1 MAEQNKEKELLELAD
16 TQDKNK
22 KKNKKKKKRKFKITY
37 FTIGGLLLGTV
48 GSVLGAGTPLLV
60 ALFTAGLI
68 GALGGAMTGFVVKT
82 ILKVGSGLKK
92 VVTKLFRKE
101 ETEDVT
107 EEKETEKEEEEI
119 KENLLD
125 KAKNLWQSIKDKV
138 EEVNFARQE
147 KKEAKL
153 EERKRKAE
161 DQEEEYE
168 EEQEDDYEEEQDL
181 EDKPSLKERFLSK
194 FRRKKKKEVSDEVK
208 NILKLDDGEVELEE
222 GNKPID
228 TSKVDENKDLAS
240 TPTVPQDVNP
250 LFTYRLKRSELRRPK
265 YVIFD
270 DIYSQSSTTTMGNG
284 QLSVNMDQFI
294 ETARKRLE
302 VLNEQLIRTQN
313 EIAEL
318 ENQKEGTYTEP
329 VRKLVK

>member
-37 FTIGGLLLGTV
+37 FTIGCLLLGTV

-107 EEKETEKEEEEI
+107 EEKETEKEEEI

-138 EEVNFARQE
+138 EEINFARQE

-153 EERKRKAE
+153 EERKRKVE
-161 DQEEEYE
+161 DQEEEYDE
-168 EEQEDDYEEEQDL
+168 DQEDDYEEEQDL

-208 NILKLDDGEVELEE
+208 NILKLDDDEVELEE

-240 TPTVPQDVNP
+240 TSVETQEINP
-250 LFTYRLKRSELRRPK
+250 LFTYRIKRSELRKPK

-270 DIYSQSSTTTMGNG
+270 EIYEPRSLETMSNG
-284 QLSVNMDQFI
+284 HLSVNMDQFI
-294 ETARKRLE
+294 ETAKKRLE

-318 ENQKEGTYTEP
+318 ENQIANTYTEP
-329 VRKLVK
+329 ERKLVR

>member
-16 TQDKNK
+16 TQD
-22 KKNKKKKKRKFKITY
+22 KNKKKKKRKFKITY

-161 DQEEEYE
+161 DQEEEYDE
-168 EEQEDDYEEEQDL
+168 DQEDDYEEEQDL

-208 NILKLDDGEVELEE
+208 NILKLDDEVELEE

-240 TPTVPQDVNP
+240 TPVETQEINP
-250 LFTYRLKRSELRRPK
+250 LFTYRIKRSELRKPK

-270 DIYSQSSTTTMGNG
+270 EIYEPHSLETMSNG
-284 QLSVNMDQFI
+284 HLSVNMDQFI
-294 ETARKRLE
+294 ETAKKRLD

-318 ENQKEGTYTEP
+318 ENQIANTYTEP
-329 VRKLVK
+329 ERKLVR

>member
-138 EEVNFARQE
+138 EEINFARQE

-153 EERKRKAE
+153 EERKRKVE
-161 DQEEEYE
+161 DQEEEYDE
-168 EEQEDDYEEEQDL
+168 DQEDDYEEEQDL

-208 NILKLDDGEVELEE
+208 NILKLDDDEVELEE

-240 TPTVPQDVNP
+240 TPVETQEINP
-250 LFTYRLKRSELRRPK
+250 LFTYRIKRSELRKPK

-270 DIYSQSSTTTMGNG
+270 EIYEPRSLETMSNG
-284 QLSVNMDQFI
+284 HLSVNMDQFI
-294 ETARKRLE
+294 ETAKKRLE

-318 ENQKEGTYTEP
+318 ENQIANTYTEP
-329 VRKLVK
+329 ERKLVR

>member
-16 TQDKNK
+16 TQD
-22 KKNKKKKKRKFKITY
+22 KNKKKKKRKFKITY

-161 DQEEEYE
+161 DQEEEYDE
-168 EEQEDDYEEEQDL
+168 DQEDDYEEEQDL

-208 NILKLDDGEVELEE
+208 NILKLDDEVELEE

-240 TPTVPQDVNP
+240 TPVETQEINP
-250 LFTYRLKRSELRRPK
+250 LFTYRIKRSELRKPK

-270 DIYSQSSTTTMGNG
+270 EIYEPRSLETMSNG
-284 QLSVNMDQFI
+284 HLSVNMDQFI
-294 ETARKRLE
+294 ETAKKRLD

-318 ENQKEGTYTEP
+318 ENQIANTYTEP
-329 VRKLVK
+329 ERKLVR

>member
-1 MAEQNKEKELLELAD
+1 MAEQNKEKKLSESANEQ
-16 TQDKNK
+16 TTSK

-68 GALGGAMTGFVVKT
+68 GALGGAMTGFVVQS
-82 ILKVGSGLKK
+82 ILKVSSVTKK
-92 VVTKLFRKE
+92 VLTKLFGKE
-101 ETEDVT
+101 KNEDAA
-107 EEKETEKEEEEI
+107 EEKEQEDEKN

-125 KAKNLWQSIKDKV
+125 KVKNLWQSAKDKV
-138 EEVNFARQE
+138 NEINIARQE
-147 KKEAKL
+147 KKAVKL
-153 EERKRKAE
+153 EERKRK
-161 DQEEEYE
+161 EELES
-168 EEQEDDYEEEQDL
+168 DYEEEQYLDN
-181 EDKPSLKERFLSK
+181 KPSLKERFLSK
-194 FRRKKKKEVSDEVK
+194 FHRKKKKELSDEVK
-208 NILKLDDGEVELEE
+208 NLLKLEDDEVAKADK
-222 GNKPID
+222 NQSAD
-228 TSKVDENKDLAS
+228 TIETDESKTSLP

-270 DIYSQSSTTTMGNG
+270 DIYSQIPTTTMGNG
-284 QLSVNMDQFI
+284 QLSVNKDQFI
-294 ETARKRLE
+294 ETSKKRLE
-302 VLNEQLIRTQN
+302 FLNEQLIRTQQ

>member
-161 DQEEEYE
+161 DQEEEYDE
-168 EEQEDDYEEEQDL
+168 DQEDDYEEEQDL

-208 NILKLDDGEVELEE
+208 NILKLDDEVELEE

-240 TPTVPQDVNP
+240 TPVETQEINP
-250 LFTYRLKRSELRRPK
+250 LFTYRIKRSELRKPK

-270 DIYSQSSTTTMGNG
+270 EIYEPHSLETMSNG
-284 QLSVNMDQFI
+284 HLSVNRDQFI
-294 ETARKRLE
+294 ETAKKRLD

-318 ENQKEGTYTEP
+318 ENQIANTYTEP
-329 VRKLVK
+329 ERKLVR

>member
-153 EERKRKAE
+153 EERKRKVE
-161 DQEEEYE
+161 DQEEEYDE
-168 EEQEDDYEEEQDL
+168 DQEDDYEEEQDL

-208 NILKLDDGEVELEE
+208 NILKLDDDEVELEE

-240 TPTVPQDVNP
+240 TPVETQEINP
-250 LFTYRLKRSELRRPK
+250 LFTYRIKRSELRKPK

-270 DIYSQSSTTTMGNG
+270 EIYEPRSLETMSNG
-284 QLSVNMDQFI
+284 HLSVNMDQFI
-294 ETARKRLE
+294 ETAKKRLE

-318 ENQKEGTYTEP
+318 ENQIANTYTEP
-329 VRKLVK
+329 ERKLVR

>member
-68 GALGGAMTGFVVKT
+68 GALGGAMTGFAVKT

-161 DQEEEYE
+161 DQEEEYDE
-168 EEQEDDYEEEQDL
+168 DQEDDYEEEQDL

-208 NILKLDDGEVELEE
+208 NILKLDDEVELEE

-240 TPTVPQDVNP
+240 TPVETQEINP
-250 LFTYRLKRSELRRPK
+250 LFTYRIKRSELRKPK

-270 DIYSQSSTTTMGNG
+270 EIYEPHSLETMSNG
-284 QLSVNMDQFI
+284 HLSVNMDQFI
-294 ETARKRLE
+294 ETAKKRLD

-318 ENQKEGTYTEP
+318 ENQIANTYTEP
-329 VRKLVK
+329 ERKLVR

>member
-138 EEVNFARQE
+138 EEINFARQE

-153 EERKRKAE
+153 EERKRKVE
-161 DQEEEYE
+161 DQEEEYDE
-168 EEQEDDYEEEQDL
+168 DQEDDYEEEQDL

-208 NILKLDDGEVELEE
+208 NILKLDDDEVELEE

-240 TPTVPQDVNP
+240 TPIETQEINP
-250 LFTYRLKRSELRRPK
+250 LFTYRIKRSELRKPK

-270 DIYSQSSTTTMGNG
+270 EIYEPRSLETMSNG
-284 QLSVNMDQFI
+284 HLSVNMDQFI
-294 ETARKRLE
+294 ETAKKRLD

-318 ENQKEGTYTEP
+318 ENQIANTYTEP
-329 VRKLVK
+329 ERKLVR

>member
-107 EEKETEKEEEEI
+107 EEKEKEKEEEEI

-138 EEVNFARQE
+138 EEINFARQE

-153 EERKRKAE
+153 EERKRKVE
-161 DQEEEYE
+161 DQEEEYDE
-168 EEQEDDYEEEQDL
+168 DQEDDYEEEQDL

-208 NILKLDDGEVELEE
+208 NILKLDDDEVELEE

-240 TPTVPQDVNP
+240 TPVETQEINP
-250 LFTYRLKRSELRRPK
+250 LFTYRIKRSELRKPK

-270 DIYSQSSTTTMGNG
+270 EIYEPRSLETMSNG
-284 QLSVNMDQFI
+284 HLSVNMDQFI
-294 ETARKRLE
+294 ETAKKRLD

-318 ENQKEGTYTEP
+318 ENQIANTYTEP
-329 VRKLVK
+329 ERKLVR

>member
-138 EEVNFARQE
+138 EEINFARQE

-161 DQEEEYE
+161 DQEEEYDE
-168 EEQEDDYEEEQDL
+168 DQEDDYEEEQDL

-208 NILKLDDGEVELEE
+208 NILKLDDEVELEE

-240 TPTVPQDVNP
+240 TPVETQEINP
-250 LFTYRLKRSELRRPK
+250 LFTYRIKRSELRKPK

-270 DIYSQSSTTTMGNG
+270 EIYEPHSLETMSNG
-284 QLSVNMDQFI
+284 HLSVNMDQFI
-294 ETARKRLE
+294 ETAKKRLD

-318 ENQKEGTYTEP
+318 ENQIANTYTEP
-329 VRKLVK
+329 ERKLVR

>member
-138 EEVNFARQE
+138 EEINFARQE

-153 EERKRKAE
+153 EERKRKVE
-161 DQEEEYE
+161 D
-168 EEQEDDYEEEQDL
+168 QEDDYEEEQDL

-208 NILKLDDGEVELEE
+208 NILKLDDDEVELEE
-222 GNKPID
+222 GNKSVD

-240 TPTVPQDVNP
+240 TPVETQEINP
-250 LFTYRLKRSELRRPK
+250 LFTYRIKRSELRKPK

-270 DIYSQSSTTTMGNG
+270 EIYEPRSLETMSNG
-284 QLSVNMDQFI
+284 HLSVNMDQFI
-294 ETARKRLE
+294 ETAKKRLE

-318 ENQKEGTYTEP
+318 ENQIANTYTEP
-329 VRKLVK
+329 ERKLVR

>member
-107 EEKETEKEEEEI
+107 EEKETVKEEEEI

-161 DQEEEYE
+161 DQEEEYDE
-168 EEQEDDYEEEQDL
+168 DQEDDYEEEQDL

-208 NILKLDDGEVELEE
+208 NILKLDDEVELEE

-240 TPTVPQDVNP
+240 TPVETQEINP
-250 LFTYRLKRSELRRPK
+250 LFTYRIKRSELRKPK

-270 DIYSQSSTTTMGNG
+270 EIYEPHSLETMSNG
-284 QLSVNMDQFI
+284 HLSVNMDQFI
-294 ETARKRLE
+294 ETAKKRLD

-318 ENQKEGTYTEP
+318 ENQIANTYTEP
-329 VRKLVK
+329 ERKLVR

>member
-68 GALGGAMTGFVVKT
+68 GALGGAMAGFVVKT

-138 EEVNFARQE
+138 EEINFARQE

-153 EERKRKAE
+153 EERKRKVE
-161 DQEEEYE
+161 DQEEEYDE
-168 EEQEDDYEEEQDL
+168 DQEDDYEEEQDL

-208 NILKLDDGEVELEE
+208 NILKLDDDEVELEE

-240 TPTVPQDVNP
+240 TPVETQEINP
-250 LFTYRLKRSELRRPK
+250 LFTYRIKRSELRKPK

-270 DIYSQSSTTTMGNG
+270 EIYEPRSLETMSNG
-284 QLSVNMDQFI
+284 HLSVNMDQFI
-294 ETARKRLE
+294 ETAKKRLE

-318 ENQKEGTYTEP
+318 ENQIANTYTEP
-329 VRKLVK
+329 ERKLVR

>member
-22 KKNKKKKKRKFKITY
+22 KENKKKKKRKFKITY

-138 EEVNFARQE
+138 EEINFARQE

-153 EERKRKAE
+153 EERKRKVE
-161 DQEEEYE
+161 DQEEEYDE
-168 EEQEDDYEEEQDL
+168 DQEDDYEEEQDL

-208 NILKLDDGEVELEE
+208 NILKLDDDEVELEE

-240 TPTVPQDVNP
+240 TPVETQEINP
-250 LFTYRLKRSELRRPK
+250 LFTYRIKRSELRKPK

-270 DIYSQSSTTTMGNG
+270 EIYEPRSLETMSNG
-284 QLSVNMDQFI
+284 HLSVNMDQFI
-294 ETARKRLE
+294 ETAKKRLE

-318 ENQKEGTYTEP
+318 ENQIANTYTEP
-329 VRKLVK
+329 ERKLVR

>member
-161 DQEEEYE
+161 DQEEEYDE
-168 EEQEDDYEEEQDL
+168 DQEDDYEEEQDL

-208 NILKLDDGEVELEE
+208 NILKLDDEVELEE

-240 TPTVPQDVNP
+240 TPVETQEINP
-250 LFTYRLKRSELRRPK
+250 LFTYRIKRSELRKPK

-270 DIYSQSSTTTMGNG
+270 EIYEPRSLETMSNG
-284 QLSVNMDQFI
+284 HLSVNMDQFI
-294 ETARKRLE
+294 ETAKKRLE

-318 ENQKEGTYTEP
+318 ENQIANTYTEP
-329 VRKLVK
+329 ERKLVR

>member
-138 EEVNFARQE
+138 EEINFARQE

-153 EERKRKAE
+153 EERKRKVE
-161 DQEEEYE
+161 DQEEEYDE
-168 EEQEDDYEEEQDL
+168 DQEDDYEEEQDL

-208 NILKLDDGEVELEE
+208 NILKLDDDEVELEE

-240 TPTVPQDVNP
+240 TPVETQEINP
-250 LFTYRLKRSELRRPK
+250 LFTYRIKRSELRKPK

-270 DIYSQSSTTTMGNG
+270 EIYEPRSLETMSNG
-284 QLSVNMDQFI
+284 HLSVNMDQFI
-294 ETARKRLE
+294 ETAKKRLD

-318 ENQKEGTYTEP
+318 ENQIANTYTEP
-329 VRKLVK
+329 ERKLVR

>member
-153 EERKRKAE
+153 EERKRKVE
-161 DQEEEYE
+161 DQEEEYDE
-168 EEQEDDYEEEQDL
+168 DQEDDYEEEQDL

-208 NILKLDDGEVELEE
+208 NILKLDDDEVELEE

-240 TPTVPQDVNP
+240 TPVETQEINP
-250 LFTYRLKRSELRRPK
+250 LFTYRIKRSELRKPK

-270 DIYSQSSTTTMGNG
+270 EIYEPRSLETMSNG
-284 QLSVNMDQFI
+284 HLSVNMDQFI
-294 ETARKRLE
+294 ETAKKRLD

-318 ENQKEGTYTEP
+318 ENQIANTYTEP
-329 VRKLVK
+329 ERKLVR

>member
-153 EERKRKAE
+153 EERKRKVE
-161 DQEEEYE
+161 DQEEEYDE
-168 EEQEDDYEEEQDL
+168 DQEDDYEEEQDL

-208 NILKLDDGEVELEE
+208 NILKLDDEVELEE

-240 TPTVPQDVNP
+240 TPVETQEINP
-250 LFTYRLKRSELRRPK
+250 LFTYRIKRSELRKPK

-270 DIYSQSSTTTMGNG
+270 EIYEPRSLETMSNG
-284 QLSVNMDQFI
+284 HLSVNMDQFI
-294 ETARKRLE
+294 ETAKKRLE

-318 ENQKEGTYTEP
+318 ENQIANTYTEP
-329 VRKLVK
+329 ERKLVR

>member
-161 DQEEEYE
+161 DQEEEYDE
-168 EEQEDDYEEEQDL
+168 DQEDDYEEEQDL

-208 NILKLDDGEVELEE
+208 NILKLDDEVELEE

-240 TPTVPQDVNP
+240 TPVETQEINP
-250 LFTYRLKRSELRRPK
+250 LFTYRIKRSELRKPK

-270 DIYSQSSTTTMGNG
+270 EIYEPHSLETMSNG
-284 QLSVNMDQFI
+284 HLSVNMDQFI
-294 ETARKRLE
+294 ETAKKRLD

-318 ENQKEGTYTEP
+318 ENQIANTYTEP
-329 VRKLVK
+329 ERKLVR

>member
-16 TQDKNK
+16 TQD
-22 KKNKKKKKRKFKITY
+22 KNKKKKKRKFKITY

-161 DQEEEYE
+161 DQEEEYDE
-168 EEQEDDYEEEQDL
+168 DQEDDYEEEQDL

-208 NILKLDDGEVELEE
+208 NILKLDDEVELEE

-240 TPTVPQDVNP
+240 TPIETQEINP
-250 LFTYRLKRSELRRPK
+250 LFTYRIKRSELRKPK

-270 DIYSQSSTTTMGNG
+270 EIYEPRSLETMSNG
-284 QLSVNMDQFI
+284 HLSVNMDQFI
-294 ETARKRLE
+294 ETAKKRLD

-318 ENQKEGTYTEP
+318 ENQIANTYTEP
-329 VRKLVK
+329 ERKLVR

>member
-161 DQEEEYE
+161 DQEEEYDE
-168 EEQEDDYEEEQDL
+168 DQEDDYEEEQDL

-208 NILKLDDGEVELEE
+208 NILKLDDDEVELEE

-240 TPTVPQDVNP
+240 TPVETQEINP
-250 LFTYRLKRSELRRPK
+250 LFTYRIKRSELRKPK

-270 DIYSQSSTTTMGNG
+270 EIYEPRSLETMSNG
-284 QLSVNMDQFI
+284 HLSVNMDQFI
-294 ETARKRLE
+294 ETAKKRLE

-318 ENQKEGTYTEP
+318 ENQIANTYTEP
-329 VRKLVK
+329 ERKLVR

>member
-153 EERKRKAE
+153 EERKRKVE
-161 DQEEEYE
+161 DQEEEYDE
-168 EEQEDDYEEEQDL
+168 DQEDDYEEEQDL

-208 NILKLDDGEVELEE
+208 NILKLDDDEVELEE

-240 TPTVPQDVNP
+240 TPVETQEINP
-250 LFTYRLKRSELRRPK
+250 LFTYRIKRSELRKPK

-270 DIYSQSSTTTMGNG
+270 EIYEPHSLETMSNG
-284 QLSVNMDQFI
+284 HLSVNMDQFI
-294 ETARKRLE
+294 ETAKKRLD

-318 ENQKEGTYTEP
+318 ENQIANTYTEP
-329 VRKLVK
+329 ERKLVR

>member
-1 MAEQNKEKELLELAD
+1 M
-16 TQDKNK
+16 
-22 KKNKKKKKRKFKITY
+22 
-37 FTIGGLLLGTV
+37 
-48 GSVLGAGTPLLV
+48 
-60 ALFTAGLI
+60 
-68 GALGGAMTGFVVKT
+68 
-82 ILKVGSGLKK
+82 
-92 VVTKLFRKE
+92 
-101 ETEDVT
+101 
-107 EEKETEKEEEEI
+107 
-119 KENLLD
+119 D

-161 DQEEEYE
+161 DQEEEYDE
-168 EEQEDDYEEEQDL
+168 DQEDDYEEEQDL

-208 NILKLDDGEVELEE
+208 NILKLDDDEVELEE

-240 TPTVPQDVNP
+240 TPVETQEINP
-250 LFTYRLKRSELRRPK
+250 LFTYRIKRSELRKPK

-270 DIYSQSSTTTMGNG
+270 EIYEPRSLETMSNG
-284 QLSVNMDQFI
+284 HLSVNMDQFI
-294 ETARKRLE
+294 ETAKKRLE

-318 ENQKEGTYTEP
+318 ENQIANTYTEP
-329 VRKLVK
+329 ERKLVR

>member
-107 EEKETEKEEEEI
+107 EEKETEKEEEI

-138 EEVNFARQE
+138 EEINFARQE

-161 DQEEEYE
+161 DQEEEYDE
-168 EEQEDDYEEEQDL
+168 DQEDDYEEEQDL

-208 NILKLDDGEVELEE
+208 NILKLDDDEVELEE

-240 TPTVPQDVNP
+240 TPVETQEINP
-250 LFTYRLKRSELRRPK
+250 LFTYRIKRSELRKPK

-270 DIYSQSSTTTMGNG
+270 EIYEPHSLETMSNG
-284 QLSVNMDQFI
+284 HLSVNMDQFI
-294 ETARKRLE
+294 ETAKKRLE

-318 ENQKEGTYTEP
+318 ENQIANTYTEP
-329 VRKLVK
+329 ERKLVR

>member
-16 TQDKNK
+16 TQD
-22 KKNKKKKKRKFKITY
+22 KNKKKKKRKFKITY

-161 DQEEEYE
+161 DQEEEYDE
-168 EEQEDDYEEEQDL
+168 DQEDDYEEEQDL

-208 NILKLDDGEVELEE
+208 NILKLDDEVELEE

-240 TPTVPQDVNP
+240 TPIETQEINP
-250 LFTYRLKRSELRRPK
+250 LFTYRIKRSELRKPK

-270 DIYSQSSTTTMGNG
+270 EIYEPHSLETMSNG
-284 QLSVNMDQFI
+284 HLSVNMDQFI
-294 ETARKRLE
+294 ETAKKRLD

-318 ENQKEGTYTEP
+318 ENQIANTYTEP
-329 VRKLVK
+329 ERKLVR

>member
-22 KKNKKKKKRKFKITY
+22 KKGKKKKKRKFKVTY

-68 GALGGAMTGFVVKT
+68 GALGGAMAGFVVKT

-138 EEVNFARQE
+138 EEINFARQE

-153 EERKRKAE
+153 EERKRKVE
-161 DQEEEYE
+161 DQEEEYDE
-168 EEQEDDYEEEQDL
+168 DQEDDYEEEQDL

-208 NILKLDDGEVELEE
+208 NILKLDDDEVELEE

-240 TPTVPQDVNP
+240 TPVETQEINP
-250 LFTYRLKRSELRRPK
+250 LFTYRIKRSELRKPK

-270 DIYSQSSTTTMGNG
+270 EIYEPRSLETMSNG
-284 QLSVNMDQFI
+284 HLSVNMDQFI
-294 ETARKRLE
+294 ETAKKRLE

-318 ENQKEGTYTEP
+318 ENQIANTYTEP
-329 VRKLVK
+329 ERKLVR

>member
-16 TQDKNK
+16 KQDKNK

-138 EEVNFARQE
+138 EEINFARQE

-153 EERKRKAE
+153 EERKRKVE
-161 DQEEEYE
+161 DQEEEYDE
-168 EEQEDDYEEEQDL
+168 DQEDDYEEEQDL

-208 NILKLDDGEVELEE
+208 NILKLDDDEVELEE

-240 TPTVPQDVNP
+240 TPVETQEINP
-250 LFTYRLKRSELRRPK
+250 LFTYRIKRSELRKPK

-270 DIYSQSSTTTMGNG
+270 EIYEPRSLETMSNG
-284 QLSVNMDQFI
+284 HLSVNMDQFI
-294 ETARKRLE
+294 ETAKKRLD

-318 ENQKEGTYTEP
+318 ENQIANTYTEP
-329 VRKLVK
+329 ERKLVR

>member
-161 DQEEEYE
+161 DQEEEYDE
-168 EEQEDDYEEEQDL
+168 DQEDDYEEEQDL

-208 NILKLDDGEVELEE
+208 NILKLDDDEVELEE

-240 TPTVPQDVNP
+240 TPVETQEINP
-250 LFTYRLKRSELRRPK
+250 LFTYRIKRSELRKPK

-270 DIYSQSSTTTMGNG
+270 EIYEPRSLETMSNG
-284 QLSVNMDQFI
+284 HLSVNMDQFI
-294 ETARKRLE
+294 ETAKKRLD

-318 ENQKEGTYTEP
+318 ENQIANTYTEP
-329 VRKLVK
+329 ERKLVR

>member
-161 DQEEEYE
+161 DQEEEYDE
-168 EEQEDDYEEEQDL
+168 DQEDDYEEEQDL

-208 NILKLDDGEVELEE
+208 NILKLDDEVELEE

-240 TPTVPQDVNP
+240 TPVEKQEINP
-250 LFTYRLKRSELRRPK
+250 LFTYRIKRSELRKPK

-270 DIYSQSSTTTMGNG
+270 EIYEPHSLETMSNG
-284 QLSVNMDQFI
+284 HLSVNMDQFI
-294 ETARKRLE
+294 ETAKKRLD

-318 ENQKEGTYTEP
+318 ENQIANTYTEP
-329 VRKLVK
+329 ERKLVR

>member
-161 DQEEEYE
+161 DQEEEYDE
-168 EEQEDDYEEEQDL
+168 DQEDDYEEEQDL

-208 NILKLDDGEVELEE
+208 NILKLDDEVELEE

-240 TPTVPQDVNP
+240 TPVETQEINP
-250 LFTYRLKRSELRRPK
+250 LFTYRIKRSELRKPK

-270 DIYSQSSTTTMGNG
+270 EIYEPRSLETMSNG
-284 QLSVNMDQFI
+284 HLSVNMDQFI
-294 ETARKRLE
+294 ETAKKRLD

-318 ENQKEGTYTEP
+318 ENQIANTYTEP
-329 VRKLVK
+329 ERKLVR

>member
-37 FTIGGLLLGTV
+37 FTICGLLLGTV

-161 DQEEEYE
+161 DQEEEYDE
-168 EEQEDDYEEEQDL
+168 DQEDDYEEEQDL

-208 NILKLDDGEVELEE
+208 NILKLDDEVELEE

-240 TPTVPQDVNP
+240 TPVETQEINP
-250 LFTYRLKRSELRRPK
+250 LFTYRIKRSELRKPK

-270 DIYSQSSTTTMGNG
+270 EIYEPHSLETMSNG
-284 QLSVNMDQFI
+284 HLSVNMDQFI
-294 ETARKRLE
+294 ETAKKRLD

-318 ENQKEGTYTEP
+318 ENQIANTYTEP
-329 VRKLVK
+329 ERKLVR

>member
-138 EEVNFARQE
+138 EVINFARQE

-153 EERKRKAE
+153 EERKRKVE
-161 DQEEEYE
+161 D
-168 EEQEDDYEEEQDL
+168 QEDDYEEEQDL

-208 NILKLDDGEVELEE
+208 NILKLDDDEVELEE

-240 TPTVPQDVNP
+240 TPVETQEINP
-250 LFTYRLKRSELRRPK
+250 LFTYRIKRSELRKPK

-270 DIYSQSSTTTMGNG
+270 EIYESHSLETMSNG
-284 QLSVNMDQFI
+284 HLSVNMDQFI
-294 ETARKRLE
+294 ETAKKRLE

-318 ENQKEGTYTEP
+318 ENQIANTYTEP
-329 VRKLVK
+329 ERKLVR

>member
-68 GALGGAMTGFVVKT
+68 GALGGAMTGYVVKS
-82 ILKVGSGLKK
+82 ILKVSSVTKK
-92 VVTKLFRKE
+92 VLTKLFGKE
-101 ETEDVT
+101 KNEDAA
-107 EEKETEKEEEEI
+107 EEKEQEDEKN

-125 KAKNLWQSIKDKV
+125 KVKNLWQSAKDKV
-138 EEVNFARQE
+138 EEINIARQE

-153 EERKRKAE
+153 EERKRKEELESDYEE
-161 DQEEEYE
+161 DQEEN
-168 EEQEDDYEEEQDL
+168 YEEEQDL
-181 EDKPSLKERFLSK
+181 DNKPSLKERFLSK
-194 FRRKKKKEVSDEVK
+194 FHRKKKKELSDEVK
-208 NILKLDDGEVELEE
+208 NLLKLEDDEVAKADESQSA
-222 GNKPID
+222 D
-228 TSKVDENKDLAS
+228 TIETDESKTSLP

-318 ENQKEGTYTEP
+318 ENQIANTYTEP

>member
-107 EEKETEKEEEEI
+107 EEKETEKEEEI

-138 EEVNFARQE
+138 EEINFARQE

-153 EERKRKAE
+153 EERKRKVE
-161 DQEEEYE
+161 DQEEEYDE
-168 EEQEDDYEEEQDL
+168 DQEDDYEEEQDL

-208 NILKLDDGEVELEE
+208 NILKLDDDEVELEE

-240 TPTVPQDVNP
+240 TSVETQEINP
-250 LFTYRLKRSELRRPK
+250 LFTYRIKRSELRKPK

-270 DIYSQSSTTTMGNG
+270 EIYEPRSLETMSNG
-284 QLSVNMDQFI
+284 HLSVNMDQFI
-294 ETARKRLE
+294 ETAKKRLE

-318 ENQKEGTYTEP
+318 ENQIANTYTEP
-329 VRKLVK
+329 ERKLVR

>member
-1 MAEQNKEKELLELAD
+1 MAEQNKEKEILELAD

-138 EEVNFARQE
+138 EEINFARQE

-153 EERKRKAE
+153 EERKRKVE
-161 DQEEEYE
+161 DQEEEYDE
-168 EEQEDDYEEEQDL
+168 DQEDDYEEEQDL

-208 NILKLDDGEVELEE
+208 NILKLDDDEVELEE

-240 TPTVPQDVNP
+240 TPIETQEINP
-250 LFTYRLKRSELRRPK
+250 LFTYRIKRSELRKPK

-270 DIYSQSSTTTMGNG
+270 EIYEPRSLETMSNG
-284 QLSVNMDQFI
+284 HLSVNMDQFI
-294 ETARKRLE
+294 ETAKKRLE

-318 ENQKEGTYTEP
+318 ENQIANTYTEP
-329 VRKLVK
+329 ERKLVR

>member
-22 KKNKKKKKRKFKITY
+22 KKNKKKKKRKFKINY
-37 FTIGGLLLGTV
+37 ITIGGLLLGTV

-138 EEVNFARQE
+138 EEINFARQE

-153 EERKRKAE
+153 EERKRKVE
-161 DQEEEYE
+161 DQEEEYDE
-168 EEQEDDYEEEQDL
+168 DQEDDYEEEQDL

-208 NILKLDDGEVELEE
+208 NILKLDDDEVELEE

-240 TPTVPQDVNP
+240 TPVETQEINP
-250 LFTYRLKRSELRRPK
+250 LFTYRIKRSELRKPK

-270 DIYSQSSTTTMGNG
+270 EFYEPRSLETMSNG
-284 QLSVNMDQFI
+284 HLSVNMDQFI
-294 ETARKRLE
+294 ETAKKRLD

-318 ENQKEGTYTEP
+318 ENQIANTYTEP
-329 VRKLVK
+329 ERKLVR

>member
-107 EEKETEKEEEEI
+107 EEKETEKEEEI

-161 DQEEEYE
+161 DQEEEYDE
-168 EEQEDDYEEEQDL
+168 DQEDDYEEEQDL

-208 NILKLDDGEVELEE
+208 NILKLDDEVELEE

-240 TPTVPQDVNP
+240 TPVETQEINP
-250 LFTYRLKRSELRRPK
+250 LFTYRIKRSELRKPK

-270 DIYSQSSTTTMGNG
+270 EIYEPHSLETMSNG
-284 QLSVNMDQFI
+284 HLSVNMDQFI
-294 ETARKRLE
+294 ETAKKRLD

-318 ENQKEGTYTEP
+318 ENQIANTYTEP
-329 VRKLVK
+329 ERKLVR